1 MSETQIKKLNLRA
14 LKGDVDSAPSKEVE
28 EKAAENAAAT
38 QSEDKKTSWDIV
50 QEAKNEKSDT
60 QPSIKKISLK
70 SMKKEADS
78 KEQEAEAKNEPQ
90 ISKASEKEEKT
101 EEENEENIT
110 KVSLKKD
117 DAPKIEEN
125 KDPDTKEV
133 AAKNEKK
140 EEEKEE
146 NITKISLKKDDIPKI
161 EEKDDKAEEGGI
173 KNEKEEKNKENK
185 SHSEAQEDSEDIV
198 GNTLSKNAN
207 EEQKDVAEEFLKR
220 IDEEEKREVEKEEK
234 NKKTESA
241 PVEKIEF
248 KNYESKFKK
257 KSTNVLKRIQD
268 FRYAPKTRKWLLLG
282 LVGVTTCIIAGL
294 MILLPEKHSVDI
306 YKASILEIY
315 QEMKNEKNINSDT
328 STPSTTNDLPVRP
341 TVEDNPINIP
351 VENESEDNDIITE
364 EEIEKKEE
372 RKEKIKQHI
381 LEKYKS

>member
-14 LKGDVDSAPSKEVE
+14 LKGDVDTTSSKEVE

-38 QSEDKKTSWDIV
+38 QTEDKKTSWNIV
-50 QEAKNEKSDT
+50 QEAEKEKSDT
-60 QPSIKKISLK
+60 QPSVKKISLK
-70 SMKKEADS
+70 SMKKETDS
-78 KEQEAEAKNEPQ
+78 WTQETEAKNEPQ
-90 ISKASEKEEKT
+90 ALKNSEKEEEK
-101 EEENEENIT
+101 EENIT
-110 KVSLKKD
+110 KISLKKD
-117 DAPKIEEN
+117 DTQIDKN
-125 KDPDTKEV
+125 KDTETKEV
-133 AAKNEKK
+133 TTKSKKK

-146 NITKISLKKDDIPKI
+146 NITKISLKKDDAPKI
-161 EEKDDKAEEGGI
+161 EENENQTEEGGI
-173 KNEKEEKNKENK
+173 KNEKEEKKEENK
-185 SHSEAQEDSEDIV
+185 LHSEVQENSEDIL

-207 EEQKDVAEEFLKR
+207 EQQKDIAEEFLKK
-220 IDEEEKREVEKEEK
+220 INEEEQKELEKEQK
-234 NKKTESA
+234 NKKTENI
-241 PVEKIEF
+241 PDEQVEF

-282 LVGVTTCIIAGL
+282 LVGVTTCIVSGL

-315 QEMKNEKNINSDT
+315 QDMKNEENINSDT
-328 STPSTTNDLPVRP
+328 STSLPTNDLPVRP
-341 TVEDNPINIP
+341 TIEDNPIKTP
-351 VENESEDNDIITE
+351 VEVEPEDNDIVTE